1 VSSRRDV
8 SLSWLE
14 WLLPILLLAT
24 LPCLSAAQTLPPR
37 AHRALARDILREL
50 VEINTTRDSGAT
62 RAAAA
67 VAGRLTAAGF
77 PAGDVLLMG
86 PKPHKQNLVVRLRGR
101 GQGKPILFLAH
112 LDVVEARRE
121 DWSLDP
127 FRLTERD
134 GYFYGRGTTDIKDE
148 AADLVANLIRLKQEG
163 YLPERDILVALTDDE
178 EGGDDN
184 GVEWLIEQRPDLLQ
198 VAYVINLDAG
208 GGQMEKGRRRRN
220 PVQTSEKLYATYR
233 LEVTNPGG
241 HSSLPRKDNAIYAL
255 AAALDRLSRY
265 DFPVQLNETTRS
277 FFLRLAEQDSA
288 GLRDDLRRV
297 AAARPDSVAVRR
309 LSAFPM
315 FNSTMR
321 TTCVATMVQAGHA
334 ENALPQRA
342 TAAVQCRL
350 LPDESPAR
358 VRQTLRRVIADSQ
371 IKIVLDGDPQP
382 APASPLSDEV
392 MGAVE
397 RVTSAMWPGVIV
409 LPVMDPWSSDGAALR
424 RARLPVYGVSGV
436 FYDIDDV
443 RAHGQDERVSVGAFY
458 EGVEFMYRLMKTLT
472 EGTAP
477 GPAPPASA
485 APSGPRDRS
494 RGTP

>member
-1 VSSRRDV
+1 VA
-8 SLSWLE
+8 WLGS
-14 WLLPILLLAT
+14 LLPALLLTA
-24 LPCLSAAQTLPPR
+24 LAGPAVAQNLPPR
-37 AHRALARDILREL
+37 AHQQLARDILREL
-50 VEINTTRDSGAT
+50 VEINTTQDSGAT
-62 RAAAA
+62 RAAGAM
-67 VAGRLTAAGF
+67 AGRLTGAGF
-77 PAGDVLLMG
+77 PSGDVLLLG
-86 PKPHKQNLVVRLRGR
+86 PEPHKQNLVVRLRGR
-101 GQGKPILFLAH
+101 GPGKPILFLAH

-121 DWSLDP
+121 DWSFDP
-127 FRLTERD
+127 FRLTERG
-134 GYFYGRGTTDIKDE
+134 GYFYGRGTSDIKDE
-148 AADLVANLIRLKQEG
+148 AADLVANLIRLKQQG
-163 YLPERDILVALTDDE
+163 YIPERDILVALTDDE
-178 EGGDDN
+178 EGGDHN
-184 GVEWLIEQRPDLLQ
+184 GVEWLIRNRPDLLR

-233 LEVTNPGG
+233 LEVTNSGG

-277 FFLRLAEQDSA
+277 FFLRLADQDSA
-288 GLRDDLRRV
+288 GLRDDLRGV
-297 AAARPDSVAVRR
+297 AAATPDSAAVRR
-309 LSAFPM
+309 LSAIPM

-350 LPDESPAR
+350 LPGESPSG
-358 VRQTLRRVIADSQ
+358 VGDTLRRVIADSQ
-371 IKIVLDGDPQP
+371 VKIVLDGDPRP

-397 RVTSAMWPGVIV
+397 RVTAAMWPGVIV

-424 RARLPVYGVSGV
+424 RAGLPVYGVSGV

-443 RAHGQDERVSVGAFY
+443 RAHGKDERVSVQAFY

-472 EGTAP
+472 GGTAP
-477 GPAPPASA
+477 GRAPPASA
-485 APSGPRDRS
+485 APSGARDRS
-494 RGTP
+494 PGTP

>member
-1 VSSRRDV
+1 MAILRSRLG
-8 SLSWLE
+8 SLLSLV
-14 WLLPILLLAT
+14 LLAAV
-24 LPCLSAAQTLPPR
+24 PRHAPAQTLPPR
-37 AHRALARDILREL
+37 AHRQLAREILREL

-67 VAGRLTAAGF
+67 MAGRLTAVGF

-101 GQGKPILFLAH
+101 GRDKPVLFLAH

-127 FRLTERD
+127 FTLTERG

-163 YLPERDILVALTDDE
+163 YVPARDILVALTDDE

-184 GVEWLIEQRPDLLQ
+184 GVEWLIRKRPELLR

-208 GGQMEKGRRRRN
+208 GGQMEEGRRRRN

-255 AAALDRLSRY
+255 AAALDRLARY

-277 FFLRLAEQDSA
+277 FFLRLGEQESA

-297 AAARPDSVAVRR
+297 AAAVPDSAAIRR
-309 LSAFPM
+309 LSAIPM

-342 TAAVQCRL
+342 TATVQCRL
-350 LPDESPAR
+350 LPADSPAR
-358 VRQTLRRVIADSQ
+358 VRDTLVRVIADSQ
-371 IKIVLDGDPQP
+371 VKIALDDEPRP

-397 RVTSAMWPGVIV
+397 RVTAAMWPGVIV

-424 RARLPVYGVSGV
+424 RAGIPVYGVSGV
-436 FYDIDDV
+436 FYDIADV
-443 RAHGQDERVSVGAFY
+443 RAHGKDERVSVQAFY

-472 EGTAP
+472 GETAP
-477 GPAPPASA
+477 DRAPPASA
-485 APSGPRDRS
+485 APSGARGRS
-494 RGTP
+494 PGTP